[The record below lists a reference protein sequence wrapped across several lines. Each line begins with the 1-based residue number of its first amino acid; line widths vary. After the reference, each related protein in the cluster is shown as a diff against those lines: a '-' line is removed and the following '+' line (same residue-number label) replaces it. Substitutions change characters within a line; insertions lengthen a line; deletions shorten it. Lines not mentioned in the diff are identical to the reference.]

1 MLTRLISVSDAPAL
15 ASVLTASRAFLEP
28 WEPSRADAYFTEDGQ
43 RELILS
49 TLADHARGLTLPHVI
64 VADSGEV
71 AGRITLNTIVRGPFQ
86 SCAVGYW
93 VGEPFGGRGLA
104 SDALASIVSVAFGE
118 LGLHRIEA
126 STLPHNA
133 RSKRVLAKH
142 GFVRYGLAPRYLKI
156 AGEWRDMELFQLL
169 NE

>member
-1 MLTRLISVSDAPAL
+1 VLTRLISVSDAPSLAAL
-15 ASVLTASRAFLEP
+15 LSASRAFLEP
-28 WEPSRADAYFTEDGQ
+28 WEPLRADSYFTEDGQ
-43 RELILS
+43 RDLILS
-49 TLADHARGLTLPHVI
+49 TLADHARGLTVPHVI

-93 VGEPFGGRGLA
+93 VGESFGGRGLA
-104 SDALASIVSVAFGE
+104 SDALASIISLAFGE
-118 LGLHRIEA
+118 LGLHRMEA
-126 STLPHNA
+126 STLLHNV
-133 RSKRVLAKH
+133 RSKRVLEKH

-156 AGEWRDMELFQLL
+156 AGKWQDMELFQLL